1 MPNQKLIKKLE
12 DWGVDYEL
20 LKHKTVYTAHDVAAT
35 LKKKLDEI
43 AKTLIVEADKTFYFV
58 ALPANKNLDFK
69 KLKKAIEKIG
79 GKVRSV
85 SIPSE
90 KAIVSKLKIR
100 PGQITGFGS
109 VHNLN
114 RIVDKDLTRVKR
126 AVFSAGQVTES
137 IFMAIKDYLKVE
149 EPKVEI
155 IGVKKKFKKPKKA
168 KTVKPSKVSK
178 KSKSPKR
185 KKR

>member
-1 MPNQKLIKKLE
+1 MANQKLIKKLE
-12 DWGVDYEL
+12 DWGIDYEI

-79 GKVRSV
+79 GKVKSI

-90 KAIVSKLKIR
+90 KAIVSRLKIK

-109 VHNLN
+109 VHGLN
-114 RIVDKDLTRVKR
+114 RIVDKDLTKVKK
-126 AVFSAGQVTES
+126 AVFSAGLVTES
-137 IFMAIKDYLKVE
+137 ILMAVKDYLKVE
-149 EPKVEI
+149 EPRVEI
-155 IGVKKKFKKPKKA
+155 VGVMKKFKKPKKA
-168 KTVKPSKVSK
+168 KPAKKTKAAK
-178 KSKSPKR
+178 KSKPPKR